1 MNSLNPHNSPEIG
14 TKIFLFTDAETG
26 TELVTFPTS
35 PSEWVAEFR
44 FEPRQYDA
52 WLLALGLSYPPFVNL
67 PDSLHF
73 FHLKS

>member
-1 MNSLNPHNSPEIG
+1 MQKQALNLLLSLRPPVS
-14 TKIFLFTDAETG
+14 
-26 TELVTFPTS
+26 
-35 PSEWVAEFR
+35 VAEFR